1 MRLGLDDPAVQ
12 RRHLGEKFSRWMFG
26 LAMMLT
32 VKGGLLDHRRLFV
45 GMVFG
50 SSLSVLLLLLL
61 LLLLMLLLVWRLPH
75 GFDQ

>member
-1 MRLGLDDPAVQ
+1 
-12 RRHLGEKFSRWMFG
+12 
-26 LAMMLT
+26 MMLT